1 MTVSSEFIMIEVILG
16 NFVNYTW
23 RKNVLKNNFYKD
35 YFFLGFLVFTLLINT
50 PNICIV
56 TKLTIH
62 FYQP

>member
-35 YFFLGFLVFTLLINT
+35 YFFL
-50 PNICIV
+50 
-56 TKLTIH
+56 
-62 FYQP
+62 